1 MPCLRTSFASAEIRA
16 ASPTA
21 TRRPRLAQPRPPLL
35 AHREISFRKGRNSLC
50 DLLEIRDLQW
60 SFGRTPYRIYTRRK
74 LAGPCTQLHTLSVCL
89 LLGHDHPL
97 RTKHSQS

>member
-60 SFGRTPYRIYTRRK
+60 SFGPPTTGGYGAVCSVGESSGAEYHTAGGNTDRGGKVRT
-74 LAGPCTQLHTLSVCL
+74 
-89 LLGHDHPL
+89 
-97 RTKHSQS
+97 

>member
-60 SFGRTPYRIYTRRK
+60 SFGPPNKNGPVWVSTSKPSSCFIAMLNDGRVQTRV
-74 LAGPCTQLHTLSVCL
+74 GQI
-89 LLGHDHPL
+89 
-97 RTKHSQS
+97 